1 MENKYKKLM
10 KLIEDNNLIIKKSE
24 CYDSQSG
31 WTGCDYVISDGTA
44 HIYNLSVNGYCFYDS
59 SIEPAIK
66 AVEKYLEEKNMNTFD
81 AFKRWVEKV
90 SI

>member
-1 MENKYKKLM
+1 MENKYKKLV

-31 WTGCDYVISDGTA
+31 CTGYDYVISDGKTP
-44 HIYNLSVNGYCFYDS
+44 IYNLSVNGYCFCDS
-59 SIEPAIK
+59 NIESAIEV
-66 AVEKYLEEKNMNTFD
+66 VEEYLEEKNMDTFD
-81 AFKRWVEKV
+81 VFKRWVEKV